1 MFDAEGHTVLP
12 RPGAAALA
20 PDILPERVEQV
31 RWGDGASRVTCV
43 ARAEPSGWS
52 VAVGMPAPE
61 GSPAGRSMLLLAA
74 AWAVTLAASCVLAVW
89 AVGRFTKPLQS
100 LAAAASTLG
109 EGNLN
114 ERARVACEI
123 GLMHGLAVHQHTHK
137 KPHLVGCG
145 RETGLRPVRRF
156 PFAGITQ
163 CRFEG
168 SRAAPG
174 SQETSPSDDSRIIPQ
189 RQAVQ
194 RGQPGR

>member
-1 MFDAEGHTVLP
+1 M
-12 RPGAAALA
+12 
-20 PDILPERVEQV
+20 
-31 RWGDGASRVTCV
+31 ASRMFSKDGYLPVPTMSRDLNSLPPSQSDVSYMACPLSDPPTLTLSPLRGEGRV
-43 ARAEPSGWS
+43 RGGSYPPPMGLTISTLSPSLRRVSAYWVLGVISRLSATAVYSRLTLSCAR
-52 VAVGMPAPE
+52 
-61 GSPAGRSMLLLAA
+61 R
-74 AWAVTLAASCVLAVW
+74 
-89 AVGRFTKPLQS
+89 
-100 LAAAASTLG
+100 ASTLSPSDSSMG
-109 EGNLN
+109 SPFTST
-114 ERARVACEI
+114 RI
-123 GLMHGLAVHQHTHK
+123 K

-156 PFAGITQ
+156 PLAGITQ